1 MGMIWFLTEYLLM
14 NHIDDLIKLKIY
26 KMIPSYTDRISLISI
41 NKDYLHYYS
50 PFIIKDLTNIQNSNV
65 KCQLFLKSYETR
77 DIFLLNYLETLIDF
91 DPLFYNVGV
100 LVGIKLE
107 NYALSDYCINQG
119 ADNLDEAYTACLLSN
134 KDTYIEQLFSHYQ
147 TRISLTN
154 YIFYYFN

>member
-65 KCQLFLKSYETR
+65 K
-77 DIFLLNYLETLIDF
+77 
-91 DPLFYNVGV
+91 
-100 LVGIKLE
+100 
-107 NYALSDYCINQG
+107 
-119 ADNLDEAYTACLLSN
+119 
-134 KDTYIEQLFSHYQ
+134 
-147 TRISLTN
+147 
-154 YIFYYFN
+154 